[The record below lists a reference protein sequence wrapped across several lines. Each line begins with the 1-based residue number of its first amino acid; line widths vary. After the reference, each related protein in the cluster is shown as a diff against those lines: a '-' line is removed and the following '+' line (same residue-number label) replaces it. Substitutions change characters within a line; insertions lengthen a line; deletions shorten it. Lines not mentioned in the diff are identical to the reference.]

1 MDKKQKQALQQQ
13 AAAQP
18 VQKND
23 DTMDDKLLDL
33 QKVKNEIREALSG
46 YRLHKIYNEEQQE
59 YELKK
64 VKINERNL
72 CNENAVEDFMAT
84 IDGVVNLNIAGS
96 YLNSKDITAMGRK
109 AMYGIIDKIRVNH
122 DKYDIEDPATANQI
136 ISIIHANLKGAIK
149 KAAGGRILKH
159 GEETRATRRIETV
172 DETKDEGLL
181 T

>member
-1 MDKKQKQALQQQ
+1 MDNEQKRALQQQ

-18 VQKND
+18 VQQD
-23 DTMDDKLLDL
+23 TDTMDDKILDL
-33 QKVKNEIREALSG
+33 QQVKNEIREALSG
-46 YRLHKIYNEEQQE
+46 YRLHKVYNEDKQA
-59 YELKK
+59 YELQK
-64 VKINERNL
+64 VQINKRNL
-72 CNENAVEDFMAT
+72 CNEQAVEDFMAT

-96 YLNSKDITAMGRK
+96 YLNKKDITAMGRK

-122 DKYDIEDPATANQI
+122 DEYDIEDPATANQI

-159 GEETRATRRIETV
+159 GEETRETRRVETV
-172 DETKDEGLL
+172 DETQDDGLL